1 MTVEATKTKQIYEG
15 NGAATSFPVPFA
27 YNKVDDIRLM
37 FTDAHNIE
45 WAVVSN
51 FRVNV
56 TESGDTS
63 VTYPLVGEPIPM
75 GTSLTLYRATPF
87 TQIVDLI
94 YGGAFNPDV
103 LEKDVFDR
111 IVMMIQELQ
120 GAISRAIKVPLSS
133 DVNTDDLIN
142 SIYDEVHKAE
152 AAAQSA
158 QEALS
163 KCQEALSKCIEL
175 VSLIPV
181 PTIDDAGKM
190 ISVRLINGEARYVL
204 VPQTGGSG
212 GGYADYNIPANSADG
227 KVVVN
232 LAAIG
237 HPEMPGQ
244 FNPLVNLVSVSP
256 YYFCIVNRS
265 PEEFTVQIYKP
276 GGTPGV
282 EVAAYIECGT
292 FECGDGT
299 QCGQEGAGSN
309 VELLVSIPIPPVIKQ
324 P

>member
-1 MTVEATKTKQIYEG
+1 MTVEATQTKEIYEG
-15 NGAATSFPVPFA
+15 NGSTTIFPVPFT
-27 YNKVDDIRLM
+27 YSRTDDIKLV
-37 FTDAHNIE
+37 FTDAEDIDSPVTSNY
-45 WAVVSN
+45 AVT
-51 FRVNV
+51 V

-63 VTYPLVGEPIPM
+63 VTYPVTGMPIRM
-75 GTSLTLYRATPF
+75 GTRLTVYRATPQL
-87 TQIVDLI
+87 QIVDLI

-120 GAISRAIKVPLSS
+120 EAMNRAIKAPFTLDITSEEIF
-133 DVNTDDLIN
+133 DAIFAA
-142 SIYDEVHKAE
+142 EKAAE
-152 AAAQSA
+152 DAAAAAQDALA
-158 QEALS
+158 QCQALL
-163 KCQEALSKCIEL
+163 AIL
-175 VSLIPV
+175 PV
-181 PTIDDAGKM
+181 PTVDDAGKVLAV
-190 ISVRLINGEARYVL
+190 SLVAGEPEYVL
-204 VPQTGGSG
+204 VSQSDGGSG
-212 GGYADYNIPANSADG
+212 AGFSDYSIKVNNANGRVTVVLAD
-227 KVVVN
+227 
-232 LAAIG
+232 IG

>member
-1 MTVEATKTKQIYEG
+1 MTVEATQTKEIYEG
-15 NGAATSFPVPFA
+15 NGSTTIFPVPFT
-27 YNKVDDIRLM
+27 YSRTDDIKLI
-37 FTDAHNIE
+37 FTDAEDIDSPVTSNY
-45 WAVVSN
+45 AVT
-51 FRVNV
+51 V

-63 VTYPLVGEPIPM
+63 VTYPVTGMPIRM
-75 GTSLTLYRATPF
+75 GTRLTVYRATPQL
-87 TQIVDLI
+87 QIVDLI

-120 GAISRAIKVPLSS
+120 EAMNRAIKVPFTLDITSEEIL
-133 DVNTDDLIN
+133 DAIFAA
-142 SIYDEVHKAE
+142 EKAAE
-152 AAAQSA
+152 DAAAAAQDALA
-158 QEALS
+158 QCRALP
-163 KCQEALSKCIEL
+163 AIL
-175 VSLIPV
+175 PV
-181 PTIDDAGKM
+181 PTVDDAGKVLA
-190 ISVRLINGEARYVL
+190 VRLVAGEPEYVL
-204 VPQTGGSG
+204 VSQSGGGSG
-212 GGYADYNIPANSADG
+212 ARFSDYSIKVNNANGRVTVVLAD
-227 KVVVN
+227 
-232 LAAIG
+232 IG

-309 VELLVSIPIPPVIKQ
+309 VELLVSIPIPR
-324 P
+324 